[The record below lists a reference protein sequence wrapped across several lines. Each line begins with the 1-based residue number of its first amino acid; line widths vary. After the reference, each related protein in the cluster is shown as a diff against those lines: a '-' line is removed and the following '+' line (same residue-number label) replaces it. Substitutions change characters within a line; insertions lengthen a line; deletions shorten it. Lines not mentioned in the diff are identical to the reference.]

1 MMKPMKILN
10 IVGTRP
16 NYIKIAPLIEQMDQ
30 SASITYSLIHT
41 GQHYDENMNQIFFD
55 QLGIPSPNIN
65 LGVKGD
71 SSIQQVSQILEKFE
85 PVLLQ
90 EKPQAI
96 LVVGD
101 VNSTLACSMAAAY
114 NNIKVIHVEAGL
126 RSFDLSMPE
135 EINRM
140 LTDKISDLLFVTEES
155 GLKNLAKEGID
166 PQKIHFVGNVM
177 VDTLLKHKKFAEDN
191 SEILDRLDLK
201 PQKYAVVT
209 LHRLSNVDQKV
220 VLQNILESLEML
232 AQDLPVVFPLHPRT
246 ERKIQ
251 EFKLKS
257 SIKNL
262 TLIPPVSYLDMVQLL
277 AQSQLVLTDSGG
289 IQEEATILKIP
300 CLTLRENTERP
311 VTIEKGTNI
320 LVGVDGDDILNA
332 AQKVLSHENKEGSIP
347 ELWDGLAAKR
357 IVGVLEN
364 WGPC

>member
-1 MMKPMKILN
+1 MKILN

-30 SASITYSLIHT
+30 SSKITHSLIHT

-55 QLGIPSPNIN
+55 QLGLPSPTIN
-65 LGVKGD
+65 LGVRGD
-71 SSIQQVSQILEKFE
+71 SSIQQISQVLEKFE

-90 EKPQAI
+90 EKPHAI

-114 NNIKVIHVEAGL
+114 HNIKVIHVEAGL
-126 RSFDLSMPE
+126 RSFDLRMPE

-140 LTDKISDLLFVTEES
+140 LTDRISDLLFVTEES
-155 GLKNLAKEGID
+155 GMKNLAKEGIN

-177 VDTLLKHKKFAEDN
+177 VDTLLKHKKLAEEN
-191 SEILDRLDLK
+191 SKILDILGLDFSR
-201 PQKYAVVT
+201 YAVVT
-209 LHRLSNVDQKV
+209 LHRPSNVDKKV
-220 VLQNILESLEML
+220 VLQNILESLNTL
-232 AQDLPVVFPLHPRT
+232 AQDLPIVFPLHPRT

-251 EFKLKS
+251 EFQLKT

-262 TLIPPVSYLDMVQLL
+262 TLIPPVSYLDMIQLL

-289 IQEEATILKIP
+289 IQEETTILKIP

-311 VTIEKGTNI
+311 ITVEKGTNI
-320 LVGVDGDDILNA
+320 LVGINTDDILRA
-332 AQKVLSHENKEGSIP
+332 ANKVLSHENNKGSYP

-357 IVGVLEN
+357 IVEVLEG
-364 WGPC
+364 WELFPC